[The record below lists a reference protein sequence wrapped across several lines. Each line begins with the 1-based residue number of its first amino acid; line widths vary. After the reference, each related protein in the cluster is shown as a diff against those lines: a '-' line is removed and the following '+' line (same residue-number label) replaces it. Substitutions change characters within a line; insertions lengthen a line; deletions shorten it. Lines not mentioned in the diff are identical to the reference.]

1 MGKYESLAR
10 VIIKNV
16 GGHENIRSVT
26 HCITRLRFQLKDE
39 AKAND
44 DVLKSTKGVVTIM
57 HSAGQYQVV
66 IGNHVPQVYAD
77 VCEVLGISNETQSD
91 SKEAPKGAFNKLIDI
106 VSGCFQPILGPLCA
120 SGIIKGL
127 VALLSFVLGS
137 DFNSTGTYA
146 ILNAIG
152 DAIFYFLP
160 IALGY
165 TAAKK
170 FNVNLIVGM
179 LIGATLCYP
188 AIQADTLAAA
198 GEALGS
204 LPLVGDYFTTFLGIP
219 FVAAN
224 YTSTVVPVLLIVA
237 FASLVQKYAKKII
250 PEMLQN
256 FFVPFFVLII
266 SLPIGLLVIGPV
278 ISLFTDLLTQGFAA
292 IYDLSPVLTGAVVG
306 FAWQILVVFGLHWAI
321 IPLSIMNVTNL
332 GYDTILVGQF
342 GTTFALTAVLIAMYL
357 KMKDKDKKALT
368 IPAIISGICGVTE
381 PGIYGFA
388 LPEKK
393 PFIFA
398 CIAAA
403 IAGGVFTFLGGQQ
416 FVIGGLGIFGTVSF
430 ISPAGD
436 ATSMY
441 YSFVSIAVSMIIGF
455 LLTYFFWNDNSSVED
470 IKKKREVGSNK
481 TKETILSP
489 MTGKVVS
496 LSELKDDAFASGAL
510 GDGIGIIPTNG
521 RVVAPVDGT
530 ITTLFPTLHAIGI
543 TSESGVEILIHI
555 GLDTVQMA
563 GKGFSAHIKQGDKVK
578 RGQLL
583 VDVDLKEVEKA
594 GFLTQTP
601 IIITNS
607 KDMLDLIKTDK
618 RETKVN
624 DELITVLF

>member
-1 MGKYESLAR
+1 MGKYASLAKA
-10 VIIKNV
+10 VIKNV
-16 GGHENIRSVT
+16 GGQENIRSVT

-39 AKAND
+39 SKAND
-44 DVLKSTKGVVTIM
+44 DVLKNTKGVVTIM

-77 VCEVLGISNETQSD
+77 VCEVLGISNETQTD
-91 SKEAPKGAFNKLIDI
+91 SAEAPKGAFNKLIDI

-127 VALLSFVLGS
+127 VALLSFIIGS

-146 ILNAIG
+146 VLNAIG

-160 IALGY
+160 IILGY

-188 AIQADTLAAA
+188 AIQADTLSAA

-204 LPLVGDYFTTFLGIP
+204 LPLVGDYFTKFLGIP

-237 FASLVQKYAKKII
+237 FAALVQKYAKKII

-266 SLPIGLLVIGPV
+266 SLPIGLLIIGPV

-292 IYDLSPVLTGAVVG
+292 IYDLSPVLTGVVVG

-321 IPLSIMNVTNL
+321 IPLAIMNVSNL

-342 GTTFALTAVLIAMYL
+342 GTTFALTAVLIAMYI

-403 IAGGVFTFLGGQQ
+403 VAGGVFTFLGGQQ

-430 ISPAGD
+430 ISPTGD

-441 YSFVSIAVSMIIGF
+441 YSFIAIAVAMIVGF
-455 LLTYFFWNDNSSVED
+455 LLTYFFWNDDSSVEE
-470 IKKKREVGSNK
+470 KKKEITNK
-481 TKETILSP
+481 TTRETILSP
-489 MTGKVVS
+489 MTGKIIP
-496 LSELKDDAFASGAL
+496 LSELKDDAFATGAL
-510 GDGIGIIPTNG
+510 GDGIGIVPTNG
-521 RVVAPVDGT
+521 KVVAPVDGT
-530 ITTLFPTLHAIGI
+530 VTTLFPTLHAIGI
-543 TSESGVEILIHI
+543 TSENGVEILIHI
-555 GLDTVQMA
+555 GLDTVQM
-563 GKGFSAHIKQGDKVK
+563 GGNGFTAHIKQGDKVK
-578 RGQLL
+578 KGQLL
-583 VDVDLKEVEKA
+583 VNVDLKEVEKA

-601 IIITNS
+601 IIIVNS
-607 KDMLDLIKTDK
+607 KDMLDLLKTDK
-618 RETKVN
+618 KEVKAS